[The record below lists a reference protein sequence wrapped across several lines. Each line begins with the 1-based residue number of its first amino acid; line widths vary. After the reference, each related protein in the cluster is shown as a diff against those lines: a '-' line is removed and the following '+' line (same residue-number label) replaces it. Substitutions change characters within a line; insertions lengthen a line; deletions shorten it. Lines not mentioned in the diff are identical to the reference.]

1 MNTVQETANKEQST
15 RTLVGLTSVFEG
27 IAGLRIS
34 QVKDQVLQSKDFFSE
49 LWSIYMQL
57 RVGTEFHFG
66 RKDISQKIIEKELLI
81 IITAEGGFSGD
92 IDEKLISLMLSH
104 YNPAKQDIIVIGH
117 HGAVRL
123 AQQGIHFKRYYKL
136 PAKDNEIN
144 VTPIVSEIQKYE
156 STSVYYQTYVSLMVQ
171 DVKRI
176 SLSTAVQ
183 DEGKSV
189 KEVEDHNVD
198 EAISEQNYIFEPSTY
213 AVVDHIERSMMH
225 IALSQVIL
233 ESKLAQYASRFRAMS
248 GAHQKAKQSLGEVQT
263 EYRRAKRAL
272 KDERLKEITNGLR
285 KVGA

>member
-1 MNTVQETANKEQST
+1 MNTLQESANKEQST

-27 IAGLRIS
+27 IAGLRIA
-34 QVKDQVLQSKDFFSE
+34 QVKDQVLQSKEFFNE
-49 LWSIYMQL
+49 LWQIYTQL
-57 RVGTEFHFG
+57 REGTEFNFG
-66 RKDISQKIIEKELLI
+66 RKDIDQKIIKKELLI

-104 YNPAKQDIIVIGH
+104 FDPSKQEIIVVGH

-123 AQQGIHFKRYYKL
+123 AQQGVHFKRYYKL
-136 PAKDNEIN
+136 PERDGDIN

-183 DEGKSV
+183 EQGKGAKKAPQNKSD
-189 KEVEDHNVD
+189 K
-198 EAISEQNYIFEPSTY
+198 ISESNYIFEPSTY

-248 GAHQKAKQSLGEVQT
+248 GAHQKAKSSLNEARS

-285 KVGA
+285 KVHK